1 MIFDYKVI
9 NDTGSQTKG
18 TIDAL
23 NKEVAISSLQRR
35 GFIILDIK
43 EQGTNKGI
51 FSNIEF
57 FDRVKQKDVVILSRQ
72 IATLFE
78 AGVSALKVFR
88 LLSAEMENESLRKV
102 LTEVSDDLQGG
113 SSISNSLAKH
123 PKVFTSF
130 YVNMVK
136 AGEESGKLNQTF
148 NYLADYLDRTYELTS
163 KTKNALIYPSFVI
176 GTFFIVMILMLTLVI
191 PKLSAIIQDSG
202 GEIPI
207 YTKVV
212 IALSDF
218 LVNYGIFVLIF
229 IALAFAYLYWQNGR
243 NPDKNIWDT
252 LKLQIPYIKTIYEKL
267 YLSRIADNLDT
278 MLSSGIPIVRALEI
292 TSAVVENK
300 VYEQV
305 LEAST
310 ESVKG
315 GALISEAFAKHKE
328 MPNLMIQMTKI
339 GEETGEL
346 GYILKNLAHFYKRE
360 VDSAVDTLVGLIEPV
375 MIVALGV
382 GVGLLLTS
390 VLIPIYNIAG
400 SI

>member
-88 LLSAEMENESLRKV
+88 LLSAETENVSLQKV

-123 PKVFTSF
+123 PKVFTPF

-148 NYLADYLDRTYELTS
+148 NYLADYLDRSYELAS

-191 PKLSAIIQDSG
+191 PKLSVIIQESG

-207 YTKVV
+207 YTKIV
-212 IALSDF
+212 IAISDF
-218 LVNYGIFVLIF
+218 LVNYGVFVLIF

-305 LEAST
+305 LTSAT

>member
-35 GFIILDIK
+35 GFIILDIR
-43 EQGTNKGI
+43 EQGTKKGL
-51 FSNIEF
+51 FGNIEF
-57 FDRVKQKDVVILSRQ
+57 FDKVKQKDVVILSRQ

-88 LLSAEMENESLRKV
+88 LLSSEIDNVPLGKV
-102 LTEVSDDLQGG
+102 LTEVADDLQGG
-113 SSISNSLAKH
+113 ASISTSLAKH

-130 YVNMVK
+130 YVNMVR

-148 NYLADYLDRTYELTS
+148 NYLAEYLDRSYELAS

-176 GTFFIVMILMLTLVI
+176 GTFIIVMVLMLTLVI
-191 PKLSAIIQDSG
+191 PKLAVIIQDSG
-202 GEIPI
+202 AEIPI

-212 IALSDF
+212 IAVSDF
-218 LVNYGIFVLIF
+218 LVNYGVFVLIF
-229 IALAFAYLYWQNGR
+229 IALLFAYLYWQNSR

-252 LKLQIPYIKTIYEKL
+252 LKLEIPYIKTIYQKL
-267 YLSRIADNLDT
+267 YLARIADNLDT

-292 TSAVVENK
+292 TGAVVENK

-305 LEAST
+305 ITAST
-310 ESVKG
+310 EAVKG

-328 MPNLMIQMTKI
+328 MPNLMIQMMKI

-382 GVGLLLTS
+382 GVGFLLTS